1 MGSTLPD
8 YQSLMLPLMEFAFD
22 GREHSTRQAIDHLA
36 ERFGLSEEERR
47 RLLPSGRQPV
57 FDNRVHWA
65 TIYLAKAGLLERS
78 RRGHFRITA
87 RGKQVLEER
96 PERLDVRF
104 LERFEEFREF
114 RRLRAARAWDARRR
128 STPPS
133 EKEGEPATPE
143 EALEDA
149 YQRLRGTVAS
159 ELLVLVK
166 TASPAFFERLV
177 VDLLLAMGYG
187 GSREEAGK
195 AIGGTGDE
203 GIDGVISEDRL
214 GLDVIYIQAK
224 RWDRPVG
231 RPEIQRFVGAL
242 QGHRARKGVFITTST
257 FTKDAQD
264 YGARIDPSLVLIDG
278 PTLVDLMIEYGV
290 GVSPVASYEV
300 KKVDRD
306 YFSEA

>member
-8 YQSLMLPLMEFAFD
+8 YQSLMLPLMEFASD
-22 GREHSTRQAIDHLA
+22 GREHSVRQAIDHLA
-36 ERFGLSEEERR
+36 ERFGLSSEERR
-47 RLLPSGRQPV
+47 RLLQSGRQPV
-57 FDNRVHWA
+57 FENRVGWA
-65 TIYLAKAGLLERS
+65 RTYLAQAGLLERS
-78 RRGHFRITA
+78 RRGYFRITA
-87 RGKQVLEER
+87 RGVQVLRER

-104 LERFEEFREF
+104 LERFAEFRGF
-114 RRLRAARAWDARRR
+114 RARHRGTPRR
-128 STPPS
+128 
-133 EKEGEPATPE
+133 EKVREAATPE

-159 ELLVLVK
+159 ELLELVK
-166 TASPAFFERLV
+166 TESPAFFERLV

-257 FTKDAQD
+257 FTKEAQE
-264 YGARIDPSLVLIDG
+264 YGARIDRSLVLIDG
-278 PTLVDLMIEYGV
+278 PTLVDLMIEHDV